1 MNEVSDGFD
10 AVSSPLNGLLGQTG
24 IFLGVVFLLVVVV
37 AVLRRDAGI
46 IKGFLGITL
55 FGAVAGVVVF
65 MFVEAQQ
72 EREDWQKFAAE
83 HCKVIEKRD
92 SQSTTGVGLSLDGKI
107 GTFFGSTSSQTGY
120 QCDDGVT
127 YWKNY

>member
-46 IKGFLGITL
+46 IKGFLGFTL